1 MFPYQ
6 KILVGIDGSE
16 ESLNAFKSALSLAK
30 KINASVS
37 VLYVLP
43 LGVEVSSALSLFTG
57 MKDIFRKG
65 AEKILKEAQ
74 SIAEEEGIEVRLKF
88 EEGEPYT
95 KLVDILY
102 AEESDLLV
110 LGKSG
115 KGGLAKALIGSTASR
130 AIGASPVDVLVIPK
144 NTTLKLKKML
154 VPVDG
159 SLYSEEAAMRALE
172 LASHLKSEII
182 LLSVVEIPFELYETA
197 TDIGKMVEHLKTEA
211 EEFIRKLK
219 SKYKEKGIEVKG
231 YVVEGIVEEKILEI
245 AEKEE
250 VDLIIMG
257 SHGKTGLKRLLMG
270 SVTEKVLTLGTK
282 PVLVVKRG
290 S

>member
-16 ESLNAFKSALSLAK
+16 ESFNAFKSALSLAK

-115 KGGLAKALIGSTASR
+115 KGGLARALIGSTASR

>member
-16 ESLNAFKSALSLAK
+16 ESFNAFKSALSLAK

-115 KGGLAKALIGSTASR
+115 KGGLARALIGSTASR

-219 SKYKEKGIEVKG
+219 SRYKEKGIEVKG

>member
-16 ESLNAFKSALSLAK
+16 ESFNAFKSALSLAK

>member
-16 ESLNAFKSALSLAK
+16 ESFNAFKSALSLAK

-57 MKDIFRKG
+57 VKDIFRKG

-130 AIGASPVDVLVIPK
+130 AIGASQVDVLVIPK